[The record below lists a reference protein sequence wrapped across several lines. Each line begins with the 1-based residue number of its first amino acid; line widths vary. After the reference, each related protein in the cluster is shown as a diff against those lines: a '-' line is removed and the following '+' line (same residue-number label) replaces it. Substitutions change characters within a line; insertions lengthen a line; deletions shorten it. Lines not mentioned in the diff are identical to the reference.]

1 MRNFSI
7 SGFLS
12 RLLVPAVLLPV
23 LASCGG
29 SVKID
34 GTVKDAPSS
43 EIVVKLLDVNQF
55 NVLDTVSTDAG
66 GHFSYKMD
74 IEKGQPQFVYLFYR
88 DTRIASLLLEKGDRV
103 RVDSDT
109 TGVFTVSGSDES
121 MKLAQVEKDF
131 SEFSTSFTALA
142 SRLDAADPDSDEA
155 SELKREMGRS
165 YTEYYRSRVKYVM
178 ENPYSL
184 TVVPVFYQMVGSLP
198 VFGQDTDAIHF
209 RNICDSLK
217 SVYPDSKY
225 VAALETEAKRRT
237 DLLALKARIESA
249 PQMDYPDLELP
260 DVHSEKV
267 KLSEVDAKVIMV
279 HFWTSSNAAQKMF
292 NLDVLK
298 PIYKEFHSRGLEI
311 YQVALDV
318 DKALWA
324 RTVRDQ
330 GLEWINVCDGL
341 GGNSP
346 AVLMYNIGALPAT
359 FIISDGELV
368 DGKGV
373 DLASLRKLLSGLLR

>member
-1 MRNFSI
+1 MRSCRV
-7 SGFLS
+7 L
-12 RLLVPAVLLPV
+12 RALAVCLAAV
-23 LASCGG
+23 SAASCG
-29 SVKID
+29 KTARID
-34 GTVKDAPSS
+34 GQVQDLQGGDV
-43 EIVVKLLDVNQF
+43 VVKLLDVNTY
-55 NVLDTVSTDAG
+55 NVLDTVSVDASG
-66 GHFSYKMD
+66 KFSYRFRP
-74 IEKGQPQFVYLFYR
+74 EKGQPDFVYIFHN
-88 DTRIASLLLEKGDRV
+88 DTRIASLLLQQGDKV
-103 RVDSDT
+103 HINADT
-109 TGVFTVSGSDES
+109 LGNYTVEGSPES
-121 MKLAQVEKDF
+121 IKLAGVEKDF
-131 SEFSTSFTALA
+131 ADFTSGFTTLA
-142 SRLDAADPDSDEA
+142 ERLDGLDAASSEA
-155 SELKREMGRS
+155 ASVRRAMGKA
-165 YTEYYRSRVKYVM
+165 YTDYYRSRVKYIM
-178 ENPYSL
+178 ENPRSL
-184 TVVPVFYQMVGSLP
+184 TVVPVLYQTVGALP
-198 VFGQDTDAIHF
+198 VFGQETDAIHF

>member
-1 MRNFSI
+1 MRSCRV
-7 SGFLS
+7 LKA
-12 RLLVPAVLLPV
+12 LAVCLAAV
-23 LASCGG
+23 SAASCG
-29 SVKID
+29 KTARID
-34 GTVKDAPSS
+34 GQVQDLQGGDV
-43 EIVVKLLDVNQF
+43 VVKLLDVNTY
-55 NVLDTVSTDAG
+55 NVLDTVSVDASG
-66 GHFSYKMD
+66 KFSYRFRP
-74 IEKGQPQFVYLFYR
+74 EKGQPDFVYIFHN
-88 DTRIASLLLEKGDRV
+88 DTRIASLLLQQGDKV
-103 RVDSDT
+103 HINADT
-109 TGVFTVSGSDES
+109 LGNYTVEGSPES
-121 MKLAQVEKDF
+121 IKLAGVEKDLADF
-131 SEFSTSFTALA
+131 TSGFTALA
-142 SRLDAADPDSDEA
+142 ERLDGLDAASSEA
-155 SELKREMGRS
+155 ASVRRAMGKA
-165 YTEYYRSRVKYVM
+165 YTDYYRSRVKYIM
-178 ENPYSL
+178 ENSRSL
-184 TVVPVFYQMVGSLP
+184 TVVPVLYQTVGALP
-198 VFGQDTDAIHF
+198 VFGQETDAIHF

>member
-1 MRNFSI
+1 MKA
-7 SGFLS
+7 L
-12 RLLVPAVLLPV
+12 AVCLAAV
-23 LASCGG
+23 SAASCG
-29 SVKID
+29 KTARID
-34 GTVKDAPSS
+34 GQVQDLQGGDV
-43 EIVVKLLDVNQF
+43 VVKLLDVNTY
-55 NVLDTVSTDAG
+55 NVLDTVSVDASG
-66 GHFSYKMD
+66 KFSYRFRP
-74 IEKGQPQFVYLFYR
+74 EKGQPDFVYIFHN
-88 DTRIASLLLEKGDRV
+88 DTRIASLLLQQGDKV
-103 RVDSDT
+103 HINADT
-109 TGVFTVSGSDES
+109 LGNYTVEGSPES
-121 MKLAQVEKDF
+121 IKLAGVEKDLADF
-131 SEFSTSFTALA
+131 TSGFTALA
-142 SRLDAADPDSDEA
+142 ERLDGLDAASSEA
-155 SELKREMGRS
+155 ASVRRAMGKA
-165 YTEYYRSRVKYVM
+165 YTDYYRSRVKYIM
-178 ENPYSL
+178 ENSRSL
-184 TVVPVFYQMVGSLP
+184 TVVPVLYQTVGALP
-198 VFGQDTDAIHF
+198 VFGQETDAIHF

>member
-1 MRNFSI
+1 MRSCRV
-7 SGFLS
+7 L
-12 RLLVPAVLLPV
+12 RALAVCLAAV
-23 LASCGG
+23 SAASCG
-29 SVKID
+29 KTARID
-34 GTVKDAPSS
+34 GQVQDLQGGDV
-43 EIVVKLLDVNQF
+43 VVKLLDVNTY
-55 NVLDTVSTDAG
+55 NVLDTVSVDASG
-66 GHFSYKMD
+66 KFSYRFRP
-74 IEKGQPQFVYLFYR
+74 EKGQPDFVYIFHN
-88 DTRIASLLLEKGDRV
+88 DTRIASLLLQQGDKV
-103 RVDSDT
+103 HINADT
-109 TGVFTVSGSDES
+109 LGNYTVEGSPES
-121 MKLAQVEKDF
+121 IKLAGVEKDF
-131 SEFSTSFTALA
+131 ADFTSGFTVLA
-142 SRLDAADPDSDEA
+142 ERLDGLDAASSEA
-155 SELKREMGRS
+155 ASVRRAMGKA
-165 YTEYYRSRVKYVM
+165 YTDYYRSRVKYIM
-178 ENPYSL
+178 ENSRSL
-184 TVVPVFYQMVGSLP
+184 TVVPVLYQTVGALP
-198 VFGQDTDAIHF
+198 VFGQETDAIHF

>member
-1 MRNFSI
+1 MRSCRV
-7 SGFLS
+7 L
-12 RLLVPAVLLPV
+12 RALAVWLAAV
-23 LASCGG
+23 SAASCG
-29 SVKID
+29 KTARID
-34 GTVKDAPSS
+34 GQVQDLQGGDV
-43 EIVVKLLDVNQF
+43 VVKLLDVNTY
-55 NVLDTVSTDAG
+55 NVLDTVSVDASG
-66 GHFSYKMD
+66 KFSYRFRP
-74 IEKGQPQFVYLFYR
+74 EKGQPDFVYIFHN
-88 DTRIASLLLEKGDRV
+88 DTRIASLLLQQGDKV
-103 RVDSDT
+103 HINADT
-109 TGVFTVSGSDES
+109 LGNYTVEGSPES
-121 MKLAQVEKDF
+121 IKLAGVEKDF
-131 SEFSTSFTALA
+131 ADFTSGFTALA
-142 SRLDAADPDSDEA
+142 ERLDGLDAASSEA
-155 SELKREMGRS
+155 ASVRKAMGKA
-165 YTEYYRSRVKYVM
+165 YTDYYRSRVKYIM
-178 ENPYSL
+178 ENSRSL
-184 TVVPVFYQMVGSLP
+184 TVVPVLYQTVGALP
-198 VFGQDTDAIHF
+198 VFGQETDAIHF

>member
-1 MRNFSI
+1 MRSCRV
-7 SGFLS
+7 L
-12 RLLVPAVLLPV
+12 RALAVCLAAV
-23 LASCGG
+23 SAASCG
-29 SVKID
+29 KTARID
-34 GTVKDAPSS
+34 GQVQDLQGGDV
-43 EIVVKLLDVNQF
+43 VVKLLDVNTY
-55 NVLDTVSTDAG
+55 NVLDTVSVDASG
-66 GHFSYKMD
+66 RFSYRFRP
-74 IEKGQPQFVYLFYR
+74 EKGQPDFVYIFHN
-88 DTRIASLLLEKGDRV
+88 DTRIASLLLQQGDKV
-103 RVDSDT
+103 HINADT
-109 TGVFTVSGSDES
+109 LGNYTVEGSPES
-121 MKLAQVEKDF
+121 IKLAGVEKDF
-131 SEFSTSFTALA
+131 ADFTSGFTALA
-142 SRLDAADPDSDEA
+142 ERLDGLDAASEEA
-155 SELKREMGRS
+155 ASVRRAMGKA
-165 YTEYYRSRVKYVM
+165 YTDYYRSRVKYIM
-178 ENPYSL
+178 ENSRSL
-184 TVVPVFYQMVGSLP
+184 TVVPVLYQTVGALP
-198 VFGQDTDAIHF
+198 VFGQETDAIHF